1 VKRPKRVGVLSRREQ
16 EAFYGPCKQHTRLWC
31 EPCHQRAVLL
41 AAARRMK
48 RLFGRDD
55 EVVAADILRSWARE
69 IPR

>member
-1 VKRPKRVGVLSRREQ
+1 VKRPKRVGVLSERER
-16 EAFYGPCKQHTRLWC
+16 ASLC
-31 EPCHQRAVLL
+31 EPGVISVETIERAVLL